1 MTRVCLS
8 GLKLSHLSGPEFITR
23 VTRRKGL
30 RSQEKKKFL
39 NLYPFFLRFAN
50 ETYQPLGVS
59 LFCALVKDVL
69 LRDATAITFY
79 IDCYW
84 YNESWGSGVH
94 DTLGVLLSK

>member
-1 MTRVCLS
+1 MCVCLS
-8 GLKLSHLSGPEFITR
+8 GLKLSHLSGPEICH
-23 VTRRKGL
+23 KSG
-30 RSQEKKKFL
+30 EKEGFKKPGKKIL
-39 NLYPFFLRFAN
+39 NLYPFFFQFAN

-59 LFCALVKDVL
+59 LFCAIVKHVL

-84 YNESWGSGVH
+84 YNKSWGSGVC